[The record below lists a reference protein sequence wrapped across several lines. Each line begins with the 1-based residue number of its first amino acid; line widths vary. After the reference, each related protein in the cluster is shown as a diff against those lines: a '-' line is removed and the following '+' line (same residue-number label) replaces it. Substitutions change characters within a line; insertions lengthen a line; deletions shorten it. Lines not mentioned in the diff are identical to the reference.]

1 MIVSMNNNSYNIKLL
16 RFNHAVQVSNSLSLF
31 IVARN
36 QNSKI
41 FATNNLRAIFYKRFS
56 L

>member
-1 MIVSMNNNSYNIKLL
+1 M
-16 RFNHAVQVSNSLSLF
+16 QVSNSLPLF

-41 FATNNLRAIFYKRFS
+41 FATNNLRANFLQKTFIIVSYVLSEILKTEG
-56 L
+56 LKGL